1 MFHSGKELI
10 LEMLALKDSLWWL
23 IYIINSIDE
32 TKQSCYTPH
41 SHSTTVSLETYPL
54 HTYILYLTLYL
65 PEVINL

>member
-1 MFHSGKELI
+1 
-10 LEMLALKDSLWWL
+10 MLALKDSLWWL

-32 TKQSCYTPH
+32 TKQSCYTLH